1 MRDINRW
8 RWGGGWDM
16 IKLINLHFFYYYSYI
31 FLTFQSDIKFKYLFT
46 YENDLHKSRVFSMA
60 VGF

>member
-1 MRDINRW
+1 
-8 RWGGGWDM
+8 M